1 MLFVQD
7 SALGQLS
14 LSQRSN
20 DRTLVDGM
28 ITSTSKAM
36 LYALLRSADAVAPVN
51 DPALGVVVMY
61 DMLV

>member
-51 DPALGVVVMY
+51 DPALDEVVMY
-61 DMLV
+61 EVLV